1 MPRLANAS
9 NAEYLLIS
17 ISTRSVAKRNPYAHI
32 PSHDLLYGGLVT
44 CSDTV
49 HVFVRTSAQS
59 GARRLCG
66 LLMMIEQSLYFF
78 YHLDSSSTYYT
89 SSFRSCRVCAGHIDV
104 ALFCAHV

>member
-78 YHLDSSSTYYT
+78 LSSRLVLYVLYLLV
-89 SSFRSCRVCAGHIDV
+89 SFLPCVCRPY
-104 ALFCAHV
+104 